1 MKYQLL
7 AKETTL
13 RNILRECIKRE
24 EFTSIDIVNS
34 LNLTKPTVNE
44 ALDILRKDNFIV
56 KENFKKGIVGRKAQ
70 VWRTALHNK
79 KSLAIDIDINIIK
92 IAIVDMNGNFYLYK
106 EYDYSINNSN
116 FLEIIKLVVN
126 DYRNNFEE
134 AKDIKRLG
142 ISIPGNISFDRKN
155 ILYATNLGLI
165 DINISNL
172 ERELNLEIL
181 LENEANSAVLGE
193 FFISKEMDKNNYMLI
208 SISNFGVG
216 GGQIVDGKLL
226 KGAHRFAGEIGH
238 FTIIMDGEKCA
249 CGNKGCFERYAS
261 YNGLKN
267 LMNKNLINFKTIEE
281 LFESKDE
288 KCKKVIEEY
297 CKILGIGLRSL
308 LAIYD
313 SNKIILSGKITN
325 YWNIIYPY
333 IHREIFE
340 NNNFH
345 SQFNIMI
352 VKSKFGDKSSLIG
365 VGLINFFP
373 YIYEDNIFR

>member
-7 AKETTL
+7 SKEATL
-13 RNILRECIKRE
+13 RNVLRECIIRE
-24 EFTSIDIVNS
+24 EFTSGDIVNS

-44 ALDILRKDNFIV
+44 ALDILYKDNFIV
-56 KENFKKGIVGRKAQ
+56 RENYKRGLVGRKAQ
-70 VWRTALHNK
+70 VWKTALYNK

-92 IAIVDMNGNFYLYK
+92 IAIVDMNGNFHLYK
-106 EYDYSINNSN
+106 EYDYAINNSN

-126 DYRNNFEE
+126 DYRNNLAESE
-134 AKDIKRLG
+134 DIKKLG

-155 ILYATNLGLI
+155 ILYATNLGLTN
-165 DINISNL
+165 INISNL

-193 FFISKEMDKNNYMLI
+193 FFLSKEMDKNNYMLI

-238 FTIIMDGEKCA
+238 FTIIMNGEPCN

-261 YNGLKN
+261 YDGLKN
-267 LMNKNLINFKTIEE
+267 LMNKYKINLKNIEE
-281 LFESKDE
+281 LFESEDSN
-288 KCKKVIEEY
+288 CKKVIEEY
-297 CKILGIGLRSL
+297 GKILGTGIRSL

-325 YWNIIYPY
+325 YLDKISPY
-333 IHREIFE
+333 INKEIFE

-352 VKSKFGDKSSLIG
+352 IKSKFGDKSSLIG
-365 VGLINFFP
+365 AGLINFFP
-373 YIYEDNIFR
+373 YIYEDNVFK

>member
-7 AKETTL
+7 SKEATL
-13 RNILRECIKRE
+13 RNVLRECILRE
-24 EFTSIDIVNS
+24 EFTSGDIVNS

-44 ALDILRKDNFIV
+44 ALDILYKDNFIIR
-56 KENFKKGIVGRKAQ
+56 ENYKRGLVGRKAR
-70 VWRTALHNK
+70 VWKTALYNK
-79 KSLAIDIDINIIK
+79 KSLAIDIDIDIIK

-106 EYDYSINNSN
+106 EYDYTINNLN

-126 DYRNNFEE
+126 DYRNNFKE
-134 AKDIKRLG
+134 AEGIKRLG

-155 ILYATNLGLI
+155 ILYATNLGLTN
-165 DINISNL
+165 INISNL

-193 FFISKEMDKNNYMLI
+193 FFLSKEMDKNNYMLI

-238 FTIIMDGEKCA
+238 FTIIMNGEPCS
-249 CGNKGCFERYAS
+249 CGGKGCFERYAS
-261 YNGLKN
+261 YDGLKN
-267 LMNKNLINFKTIEE
+267 LMNKNKINLKNIEE
-281 LFESKDE
+281 LFESEDD

-297 CKILGIGLRSL
+297 GKILGIGIRSL

-325 YWNIIYPY
+325 YLDKISPY
-333 IHREIFE
+333 INKAIFE

-352 VKSKFGDKSSLIG
+352 IKSKYGDKSSLIG
-365 VGLINFFP
+365 AGLLNFFP
-373 YIYEDNIFR
+373 YIYEDDVFK

>member
-7 AKETTL
+7 SKEATL
-13 RNILRECIKRE
+13 RNVLRECIIRE
-24 EFTSIDIVNS
+24 EFTSGDIVNS

-44 ALDILRKDNFIV
+44 ALDILYKDNFIV
-56 KENFKKGIVGRKAQ
+56 RENYKRGLVGRKAQ
-70 VWRTALHNK
+70 VWKTALYNK

-92 IAIVDMNGNFYLYK
+92 IAIVDMNGNFHLYK
-106 EYDYSINNSN
+106 EYDYAINNSN

-126 DYRNNFEE
+126 DYRNNFAESE
-134 AKDIKRLG
+134 DIKKLG

-155 ILYATNLGLI
+155 ILYATNLGLTN
-165 DINISNL
+165 INISNL

-193 FFISKEMDKNNYMLI
+193 FFLSKEMDKNNYMLI

-238 FTIIMDGEKCA
+238 FTIIMNGEPCN

-261 YNGLKN
+261 YDGLKN
-267 LMNKNLINFKTIEE
+267 LMNKYKINLKNIEE
-281 LFESKDE
+281 LFESEDSN
-288 KCKKVIEEY
+288 CKKVIEEY
-297 CKILGIGLRSL
+297 GKILGTGIRSL

-325 YWNIIYPY
+325 YLDKISPY
-333 IHREIFE
+333 INKEIFE

-352 VKSKFGDKSSLIG
+352 IKSKFGDKSSLIG
-365 VGLINFFP
+365 AGLINFFP
-373 YIYEDNIFR
+373 YIYEDNVFK

>member
-7 AKETTL
+7 SKEATL
-13 RNILRECIKRE
+13 RNVLRECIIRE
-24 EFTSIDIVNS
+24 EFTSGDIVNS

-44 ALDILRKDNFIV
+44 ALDILYKDNFIV
-56 KENFKKGIVGRKAQ
+56 RENYKRGLVGRKAQ
-70 VWRTALHNK
+70 VWKTALYNK

-106 EYDYSINNSN
+106 EYDYAINNSN

-126 DYRNNFEE
+126 DYRNNFAESE
-134 AKDIKRLG
+134 DIKKLG

-155 ILYATNLGLI
+155 ILYATNLGLTN
-165 DINISNL
+165 INISNL

-193 FFISKEMDKNNYMLI
+193 FFLSKEMDKNNYMLI

-238 FTIIMDGEKCA
+238 FTIIMNGEPCN

-261 YNGLKN
+261 YDGLKN
-267 LMNKNLINFKTIEE
+267 LMNKYKINLKNIEE
-281 LFESKDE
+281 LFESEDSN
-288 KCKKVIEEY
+288 CKKVIEEY
-297 CKILGIGLRSL
+297 GKILGTGIRSL

-325 YWNIIYPY
+325 YLDKISPY
-333 IHREIFE
+333 INKEIFE

-352 VKSKFGDKSSLIG
+352 IKSKFGDKSSLIG
-365 VGLINFFP
+365 AGLINFFP
-373 YIYEDNIFR
+373 YIYEDNVFK

>member
-7 AKETTL
+7 SKETTL
-13 RNILRECIKRE
+13 RNVLRECIIRE
-24 EFTSIDIVNS
+24 EFTSGDIVNS

-44 ALDILRKDNFIV
+44 ALDILYKDNFIV
-56 KENFKKGIVGRKAQ
+56 RENYKRGLVGRKAQ
-70 VWRTALHNK
+70 VWKTALYNK

-106 EYDYSINNSN
+106 EYDYAINNSN

-126 DYRNNFEE
+126 DYRNNFAESE
-134 AKDIKRLG
+134 DIKKLG

-155 ILYATNLGLI
+155 ILYATNLGLTN
-165 DINISNL
+165 INISNL

-193 FFISKEMDKNNYMLI
+193 FFLSKEMDKNNYMLI

-238 FTIIMDGEKCA
+238 FTIIMNGEPCN

-261 YNGLKN
+261 YDGLKN
-267 LMNKNLINFKTIEE
+267 LMNKYKINLKNIEE
-281 LFESKDE
+281 LFESEDSN
-288 KCKKVIEEY
+288 CKKVIEEY
-297 CKILGIGLRSL
+297 GKILGTGIRSL

-325 YWNIIYPY
+325 YLDKISPY
-333 IHREIFE
+333 INKEIFE

-352 VKSKFGDKSSLIG
+352 IKSKFGDKSSLIG
-365 VGLINFFP
+365 AGLINFFP
-373 YIYEDNIFR
+373 YIYEDNVFK

>member
-7 AKETTL
+7 SKEATL
-13 RNILRECIKRE
+13 RNVLRECIIRE
-24 EFTSIDIVNS
+24 EFTSGDIVNS

-44 ALDILRKDNFIV
+44 ALDILYKDNFIV
-56 KENFKKGIVGRKAQ
+56 RENYKRGLVGRKAQ
-70 VWRTALHNK
+70 VWKTALYNK

-92 IAIVDMNGNFYLYK
+92 IALVDMNGNFHLYK
-106 EYDYSINNSN
+106 EYDYAINNSN

-126 DYRNNFEE
+126 DYRNNLAESE
-134 AKDIKRLG
+134 DIKKLG

-155 ILYATNLGLI
+155 ILYATNLGLTN
-165 DINISNL
+165 INISNL

-193 FFISKEMDKNNYMLI
+193 FFLSKEMDKNNYMLI

-238 FTIIMDGEKCA
+238 FTIIMNGEPCN

-261 YNGLKN
+261 YDGLKN
-267 LMNKNLINFKTIEE
+267 LMNKYKINLKNIEE
-281 LFESKDE
+281 LFESEDSN
-288 KCKKVIEEY
+288 CKKVIEEY
-297 CKILGIGLRSL
+297 GKILGTGIRSL

-325 YWNIIYPY
+325 YLDKISPY
-333 IHREIFE
+333 INKEIFE

-352 VKSKFGDKSSLIG
+352 IKSKFGDKSSLIG
-365 VGLINFFP
+365 AGLINFFP
-373 YIYEDNIFR
+373 YIYEDNVFK

>member
-7 AKETTL
+7 SKETTL
-13 RNILRECIKRE
+13 RNVLRECIIRE
-24 EFTSIDIVNS
+24 EFTSGDIVNS

-44 ALDILRKDNFIV
+44 ALDILYKDNFIIR
-56 KENFKKGIVGRKAQ
+56 ENYKRGLVGRKAQ
-70 VWRTALHNK
+70 VWKTTLYNK

-92 IAIVDMNGNFYLYK
+92 IAIVDMNGNFYLYR
-106 EYDYSINNSN
+106 EYDYAINNSN

-126 DYRNNFEE
+126 DYRNNFVESE
-134 AKDIKRLG
+134 DIKRLG

-155 ILYATNLGLI
+155 ILYATNLGLTN
-165 DINISNL
+165 INISNL

-193 FFISKEMDKNNYMLI
+193 FFLSKEMDKNNYMLI

-238 FTIIMDGEKCA
+238 FTIIMDGEPCN

-261 YNGLKN
+261 YDGLKN
-267 LMNKNLINFKTIEE
+267 LMNKHKINFKNIEE
-281 LFESKDE
+281 LFESKDN

-297 CKILGIGLRSL
+297 GRILGIGIRSL
-308 LAIYD
+308 LSIYD

-325 YWNIIYPY
+325 YLDKISPY
-333 IHREIFE
+333 INKEIFE

-352 VKSKFGDKSSLIG
+352 IKSKFGDKSSLIG
-365 VGLINFFP
+365 AGLINFFP
-373 YIYEDNIFR
+373 YIYEDNVYK

>member
-13 RNILRECIKRE
+13 KNVLRECIKRE
-24 EFTSIDIVNS
+24 EFTSIDIVSS

-56 KENFKKGIVGRKAQ
+56 KEDFKKGIVGRKAQ

-106 EYDYSINNSN
+106 EYDYAIDNSN
-116 FLEIIKLVVN
+116 FLEMIKLVVN

-134 AKDIKRLG
+134 AKNIKKLG

-155 ILYATNLGLI
+155 ILYATNMGLTN
-165 DINISNL
+165 INISNL

-238 FTIIMDGEKCA
+238 FTIIMDGEQCA
-249 CGNKGCFERYAS
+249 CGNRGCFERYAS
-261 YNGLKN
+261 YDGLKN
-267 LMNKNLINFKTIEE
+267 IMNKHEINLKTIEE
-281 LFESKDE
+281 LFESGDE
-288 KCKKVIEEY
+288 KCEKVIKEY
-297 CKILGIGLRSL
+297 GKILGIGIRSL
-308 LAIYD
+308 LSIYD

-325 YWNIIYPY
+325 YLERIYPY
-333 IHREIFE
+333 IEKEIFE
-340 NNNFH
+340 KNNFH

-373 YIYEDNIFR
+373 YIYDDNIFK